1 MQTSAGA
8 APRTLVLVAL
18 VAATGGLLFGYDTAV
33 INGANEYLRLH
44 FALSPVQDGMAAASA
59 ILGCI
64 PGAMVAGFLS
74 DRFGRRRVLFLCAV
88 LYAASGAGSAIPHTF
103 TEFLVARFGAGLAIG
118 ASSMVCPVYVAEL
131 APAGI
136 RGRMGSVFQLGIVVG
151 IFVTLFINAWIQG
164 LGDASWNASMGWR
177 WMMAAEVVPAIVLFG
192 LLFAVPESPRWL
204 AQAGR
209 EEKGRFAELFRAR
222 FRRPLVIAV
231 VLMLVSQFSGIN
243 AIMYY
248 STRIFTTA
256 GVGVRDAFAATVIV
270 GLVNLVFTFVAVAL
284 IDRAGRRSLLL
295 VGLAI
300 QVVALGAVGAM
311 FRSGGG
317 SLPLLLG
324 ILMFIAAFAMA
335 LGPIPWVLC
344 SEIFPTRIRGRA
356 MSVATFV
363 IWTACYVVA
372 QTFPVL
378 NDHPSVG
385 PAKTFFLYAACSL
398 AGFLFVL
405 LMVPET
411 KGKSLEAIEAGWGHK
426 EVHDA

>member
-1 MQTSAGA
+1 
-8 APRTLVLVAL
+8 
-18 VAATGGLLFGYDTAV
+18 
-33 INGANEYLRLH
+33 
-44 FALSPVQDGMAAASA
+44 
-59 ILGCI
+59 
-64 PGAMVAGFLS
+64 
-74 DRFGRRRVLFLCAV
+74 
-88 LYAASGAGSAIPHTF
+88 
-103 TEFLVARFGAGLAIG
+103 
-118 ASSMVCPVYVAEL
+118 
-131 APAGI
+131 
-136 RGRMGSVFQLGIVVG
+136 
-151 IFVTLFINAWIQG
+151 
-164 LGDASWNASMGWR
+164 
-177 WMMAAEVVPAIVLFG
+177 
-192 LLFAVPESPRWL
+192 
-204 AQAGR
+204 
-209 EEKGRFAELFRAR
+209 
-222 FRRPLVIAV
+222 
-231 VLMLVSQFSGIN
+231 
-243 AIMYY
+243 
-248 STRIFTTA
+248 
-256 GVGVRDAFAATVIV
+256 
-270 GLVNLVFTFVAVAL
+270 
-284 IDRAGRRSLLL
+284 
-295 VGLAI
+295 
-300 QVVALGAVGAM
+300 M

-324 ILMFIAAFAMA
+324 ILTFIAAFAMA